1 MKHHTSCSDRTL
13 KANLTRYRNSLAKAR
28 IALSKRV
35 EEVDLVI
42 RVQNPPSWLI
52 QRLKENETSVWFY
65 ETRIREYEQA
75 LKDRGIPFGIS
86 PAEA

>member
-1 MKHHTSCSDRTL
+1 MKHHTVCSDRTL
-13 KANLTRYRNSLAKAR
+13 KANLTRCRNALAKAR

-35 EEVDLVI
+35 EEVDLVS

-86 PAEA
+86 SVGA